1 MPRLSVCDAGAR
13 SSAMAS
19 LLSCAVPGT
28 VVYDLFNSRT
38 SRSNIEHSL
47 LRPQALD
54 TAVRGGHRCSST
66 TTGTSPA
73 SRACRRQPAPASTAR
88 SSCPTRWTC
97 SSSARVP
104 PACSWSAQ
112 LSQFPDVTTRIIER
126 RDGRLVLGQAD
137 GIQPRSVETFQAF
150 GFAERIVAEAYNI
163 AYMNFWGPDPENPR
177 DIVRTARTEDYGLK
191 ISEFP
196 HLIVN
201 QARVLDYF
209 AEAAA
214 YGPGR
219 IVPDY
224 GIEFLGLTVHDE
236 GEHPVEVRVRYTAG
250 ERAGEERTVR
260 AKYVVGCDGARS
272 GVREA
277 IGRKHVG
284 AFSAHAWGVM
294 DVLVNTD
301 FPDWRT
307 KCAINSDAGNILHI
321 PREGGYLSRMYID
334 LGEVADDDDHR
345 VRQTPIE
352 EIIRKANEILH
363 PYSIDVKQ
371 VAWHSVYEVGH
382 RVTDKFDDV
391 DPGEASDPRVFL
403 TGDACHTHSAKAG
416 QGMNVS
422 MQDGFNLGWKLG
434 HVLTGLSPASL
445 LSTYSAERQPVAQ
458 QLIDFDREW
467 SSLMARKPEEIS
479 DPQEL
484 ATFYL
489 GTAEF
494 PSGFMTQYGPSMIVT
509 DAAHQALAD
518 GVPARQAVQVR
529 RGRARVRRQRRAPRP
544 PRQGR
549 RPLAHLRVRRRA
561 RGGGALGAGRV
572 GGVDGVGRLAARPAH
587 AGRCRRRRRVRR
599 QGRLPAAVTRRS
611 TSPVCPRCSCPQTGP
626 LGLTDWEKVYAA
638 GPSAWT
644 SADIF
649 DERDLSRDGVV
660 VVVRPDQYVAAVLP
674 LTATDEL
681 APSSQARCISSGV
694 ASDCPRSER
703 RPPVHGVH
711 RPRAAATGR
720 IARETR

>member
-1 MPRLSVCDAGAR
+1 MQFHHHGYVSGEPRVLEAQGTGVDRPADLPDEMDVLIVGSGPAG
-13 SSAMAS
+13 M
-19 LLSCAVPGT
+19 LLA
-28 VVYDLFNSRT
+28 
-38 SRSNIEHSL
+38 
-47 LRPQALD
+47 
-54 TAVRGGHRCSST
+54 
-66 TTGTSPA
+66 
-73 SRACRRQPAPASTAR
+73 
-88 SSCPTRWTC
+88 
-97 SSSARVP
+97 
-104 PACSWSAQ
+104 AQ
-112 LSQFPDVTTRIIER
+112 MSQFPGVTTRMIER
-126 RDGRLVLGQAD
+126 REGRLVLGQAD

-163 AYMNFWGPDPENPR
+163 AYMNFWGPDPENPQN
-177 DIVRTARTEDYGLK
+177 IIRTARTEDYAFK

-214 YGPGR
+214 FGPGR

-224 GIEFLGLTVHDE
+224 GVEFLGLTVHEE
-236 GEHPVEVRVRYTAG
+236 GDHPVEVRVRHTTGALAG
-250 ERAGEERTVR
+250 QERTVR
-260 AKYVVGCDGARS
+260 ATYVVGCDGARS

-277 IGRKHVG
+277 IGRKHIG
-284 AFSAHAWGVM
+284 AFAAHAWGVM

-307 KCAINSDAGNILHI
+307 KCAINAEAGNILHI

-334 LGEVADDDDHR
+334 LGEVAADDDHR

-352 EIIRKANEILH
+352 EVIRKANAILH

-391 DPGEASDPRVFL
+391 DIDQGHDPHVFL

-479 DPQEL
+479 DPNEL

-494 PSGFMTQYGPSMIVT
+494 PSGFMTHYGSSPLTAGAEHQPLAAGFPIGKRFKSVEVVRVCDGNVVHLGHHAKADGRWRVYAFA
-509 DAAHQALAD
+509 DAAGAALQEWATWMATAEAPIARHTPAGAD
-518 GVPARQAVQVR
+518 VDAVFDVK
-529 RGRARVRRQRRAPRP
+529 VIYPRP
-544 PRQGR
+544 FEEIDIT
-549 RPLAHLRVRRRA
+549 RVP
-561 RGGGALGAGRV
+561 GIFL
-572 GGVDGVGRLAARPAH
+572 
-587 AGRCRRRRRVRR
+587 
-599 QGRLPAAVTRRS
+599 
-611 TSPVCPRCSCPQTGP
+611 PQTGP
-626 LGLTDWEKVYAA
+626 LGLTDWEKVYAS

-644 SADIF
+644 AADIF
-649 DERDLSRDGVV
+649 AERGLSSDGAV

-681 APSSQARCISSGV
+681 AEFFAGILLPQKLPAGTPS
-694 ASDCPRSER
+694 
-703 RPPVHGVH
+703 
-711 RPRAAATGR
+711 
-720 IARETR
+720 

>member
-1 MPRLSVCDAGAR
+1 MQFHHHGYVSGDPRVQDAAGTGLDRPAELPDEVD
-13 SSAMAS
+13 
-19 LLSCAVPGT
+19 LLIVGSGPAGM
-28 VVYDLFNSRT
+28 
-38 SRSNIEHSL
+38 L
-47 LRPQALD
+47 LA
-54 TAVRGGHRCSST
+54 
-66 TTGTSPA
+66 
-73 SRACRRQPAPASTAR
+73 
-88 SSCPTRWTC
+88 
-97 SSSARVP
+97 
-104 PACSWSAQ
+104 AQ

-126 RDGRLVLGQAD
+126 REGRLVLGQAD

-150 GFAERIVAEAYNI
+150 GFAERITAEAYNI
-163 AYMNFWGPDPENPR
+163 GYMNFWAPDPENPK
-177 DIVRTARTEDYGLK
+177 DIVRTTRTEDYAFK

-214 YGPGR
+214 IGPGR

-224 GIEFLGLTVHDE
+224 GVEFVGLTVHDSADQNSADQNS
-236 GEHPVEVRVRYTAG
+236 GEYPVEVRVRRTASPGTAAG
-250 ERAGEERTVR
+250 ERAGEELTVR

-277 IGRKHVG
+277 IGRRHVG
-284 AFSAHAWGVM
+284 GISAHAWGVM

-301 FPDWRT
+301 FPDWRI
-307 KCAINSDAGNILHI
+307 KCAINAEAGNILHI

-334 LGEVADDDDHR
+334 LGAVAEDDDHR

-363 PYSIDVKQ
+363 PYTLDVKQ

-382 RVTDKFDDV
+382 RITDRFDDV
-391 DPGEASDPRVFL
+391 ADGSDRAPRVFL

-445 LSTYSAERQPVAQ
+445 LSTYSAERMPVAQ

-484 ATFYL
+484 ANHYL

-494 PSGFMTQYGPSMIVT
+494 PSGFMTQYGQSQIVT
-509 DAAHQALAD
+509 DAAHQALAEGFPLGKRFKSSEVTLVAD
-518 GVPARQAVQVR
+518 GNVVHLGHHAKADGRWRIYAFADEPAAGEASALSEWAEWLASSADSPLRRHTPSAADADAVFDVKVVYQQRFEDVDV
-529 RGRARVRRQRRAPRP
+529 ARVPSVFR
-544 PRQGR
+544 
-549 RPLAHLRVRRRA
+549 
-561 RGGGALGAGRV
+561 
-572 GGVDGVGRLAARPAH
+572 
-587 AGRCRRRRRVRR
+587 
-599 QGRLPAAVTRRS
+599 
-611 TSPVCPRCSCPQTGP
+611 PQTGP
-626 LGLTDWEKVYAA
+626 LGLTDWEKVFAA
-638 GPSAWT
+638 GPSAWSPT
-644 SADIF
+644 DIF
-649 DERDLSRDGVV
+649 EERGLSRGGVV

-674 LTATDEL
+674 LTATAEL
-681 APSSQARCISSGV
+681 ADFFSGV
-694 ASDCPRSER
+694 F
-703 RPPVHGVH
+703 
-711 RPRAAATGR
+711 TGSAGR
-720 IARETR
+720 V